1 MEEGGGSWLLL
12 LKGPRVDQG
21 RLPLRGHRLFCGC
34 TVRLV
39 DTYISVRI
47 VIMLQQ
53 FELAWKGL
61 VTGFTGDNHRCM
73 RAFVRVKR
81 TVYIKLFRT
90 CVTLVPLCY
99 HWDRIGSHFVFK

>member
-1 MEEGGGSWLLL
+1 VEEGEELVLL

-34 TVRLV
+34 NVRLV

-47 VIMLQQ
+47 VIMLPQ

-73 RAFVRVKR
+73 RAFVRVKQ
-81 TVYIKLFRT
+81 I
-90 CVTLVPLCY
+90 
-99 HWDRIGSHFVFK
+99 